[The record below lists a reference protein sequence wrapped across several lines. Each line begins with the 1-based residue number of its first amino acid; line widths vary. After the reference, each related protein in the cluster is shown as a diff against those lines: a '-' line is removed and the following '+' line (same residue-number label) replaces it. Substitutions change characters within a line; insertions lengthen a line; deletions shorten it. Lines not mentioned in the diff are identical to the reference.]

1 MVGRRLATAL
11 LLLAVLLPAVRAEAF
26 GRNKVQTRTR
36 DWRTLTTPHFELT
49 YAAGAEELAVRG
61 AIIAE
66 RAYREYALRLGHDL
80 EKRVPFILYSSHG
93 EFAQTN
99 IADEL
104 LGEGT
109 GGFTEP
115 SRNRMVLPYEG
126 NHADFVHVIRHE
138 LVHVFMF
145 DMAFGSSRAGAS
157 RSPFFRIPLWFAEG
171 VAEWYASG
179 WDENA
184 DMVLRDAATR
194 DYLWPLSRVGGYL
207 VYKQGQA
214 AMRLISERYGEETL
228 VEMWRLLARTR
239 DMERTLEG
247 TLGLRMEDLDEEF
260 REDIRRRY
268 WPTFGTLEEPEDIA
282 RRLTDHTEAGN
293 GFNQRPALS
302 PDGLRAAFFSD
313 RDGLVSLYLADVLD
327 PARVRLLARGHRSDR
342 FESFHSFRS
351 GISWSPDGEEIAFV
365 ARSGSRETLHTMRAD
380 DGAVTR
386 SIPLDL
392 DTARAP
398 AWSPDGRTIV
408 LVGVLLGRTDLH
420 LVDLEA
426 GDAPAPGW
434 TPLAD
439 GAARRRLTDDAGD
452 EETPAWSPD
461 GGTLAFVHN
470 PRAVV
475 RYEFEETPDG
485 GRRLVWARFVEGDE
499 ALSVGHAQDR
509 DLVLLDVADG
519 ERRVLRPERGEWRD
533 PAWIDDGELCVVHA
547 GGGAPNLASLRLDG
561 ADAPRMRLLTNV
573 AGAATQP
580 TYAPAADRL
589 LFTAFLEGG
598 YDIHAVDGYREWSTR
613 TPAGTPLGDVAA
625 GPPPLPAGGD
635 GPALLRDAEAVGEVA
650 AYSPRFHLDATG
662 ALDGG
667 AVFFS
672 PQAGLGLA
680 NVLHFSDL
688 LGDHRLS
695 FLVNVYGSLENSDLA
710 ASYAFLR
717 RRWDLGVGLFH
728 FKNYYNS
735 AFTTIGE
742 VLPDDT
748 FFSERNYGLA
758 LEATYPFSTFRRF
771 RVGLQALTSERTDY
785 ALDPSGYYLV
795 EDGSVRHHLLQPTLE
810 FTHDSAFYGMHG
822 PVTGSRLQLHF
833 APAIGIGGDSLDRRT
848 MVLDWRRYGMPWR
861 RNTFA
866 VRLLGAASLG
876 RDPRGFVLGGPFTLR
891 GYDFYDYQQDPRL
904 AGSRLVMLNLEYR
917 LPLVD
922 ALIFGWPGRWG
933 LGPIGAT
940 LFFDAG
946 TAWTDGETVGFFG
959 HDAAG
964 SWGMRDLRG
973 AYGFGIRASLGFL
986 PLKFDWAWP
995 TDLRSTGEG
1004 IFHFSIGPEF

>member
-1 MVGRRLATAL
+1 MQARRLATAL
-11 LLLAVLLPAVRAEAF
+11 LLLALLLPAGRAEAF
-26 GRNKVQTRTR
+26 GRNKVQTAAR
-36 DWRTLTTPHFELT
+36 DWRTLVTPHFELT
-49 YAAGAEELAVRG
+49 YAAGAEELAVRA

-66 RAYREYALRLGHDL
+66 RAYREYADRLGHDL
-80 EKRVPFILYSSHG
+80 ERRVPFILYASHG

-99 IADEL
+99 IADDL

-145 DMAFGSSRAGAS
+145 DMAFGSSRAGVS

-184 DMVLRDAATR
+184 EMMLRDAATR
-194 DYLWPLSRVGGYL
+194 DYLWPLSRVGGYM

-214 AMRLISERYGEETL
+214 AARLISERYGEQKL
-228 VEMWRLLARTR
+228 VEMWRQLARTR
-239 DMERTLEG
+239 NMERTLEG

-260 REDIRRRY
+260 QEEIRRRY
-268 WPTFGTLEEPEDIA
+268 WPTFGSLEEPEDIA
-282 RRLTDHTEAGN
+282 RRLTDHVEAGH
-293 GFNQRPALS
+293 GFSQRPALS
-302 PDGLRAAFFSD
+302 PDGLQVAYFSD
-313 RDGLVSLYLADVLD
+313 RDGLVSLYVMDVLD
-327 PARVRLLARGHRSDR
+327 PERGRLLARGHRSDR

-351 GISWSPDGEEIAFV
+351 GISWSPDGSEIAFV
-365 ARSGSRETLHTMRAD
+365 ARSGSRETLHTLRPE
-380 DGAVTR
+380 DGRVTR
-386 SIPLDL
+386 SIPLEL
-392 DTARAP
+392 DAARAP
-398 AWSPDGRTIV
+398 AWSPDGRSV
-408 LVGVLLGRTDLH
+408 ALVGVLLGRTDLY

-426 GDAPAPGW
+426 DAAPGEGW

-461 GGTLAFVHN
+461 GRTLAFVHN
-470 PRAVV
+470 PRAAV
-475 RYEFEETPDG
+475 RYEFEEQPDG
-485 GRRLVWARFVEGDE
+485 TRRLLWARFLDGDE
-499 ALSVGHAQDR
+499 ALRVGHAQDR
-509 DLVLLDVADG
+509 DLVLLDVAAG
-519 ERRVLRPERGEWRD
+519 TRETLRPAAGEWRD
-533 PAWIDDGELCVVHA
+533 PVWIDAAELCVVHA
-547 GGGAPNLASLRLDG
+547 GGGAPNLARLCLDG
-561 ADAPRMRLLTNV
+561 GSGPAADPVTNV
-573 AGAATQP
+573 AGAALQP
-580 TYAPAADRL
+580 TYAAAADRL
-589 LFTAFLEGG
+589 VFTAFLQGG
-598 YDIHAVDGYREWSTR
+598 YDLHAVDGYRAWSRR
-613 TPAGTPLGDVAA
+613 TPAGAPLGDVAFA
-625 GPPPLPAGGD
+625 PPPLVTPTD
-635 GPALLRDAEAVGEVA
+635 GRAPLRDAEAVGEVRD
-650 AYSPRFHLDATG
+650 YSPRFHLDSTG

-710 ASYAFLR
+710 ASYVFLR
-717 RRWDLGVGLFH
+717 RRWDLGAGLFH

-748 FFSERNYGLA
+748 FFSERNYGVA

-771 RVGLQALTSERTDY
+771 RLGLQMLTSERTEY
-785 ALDPSGYYLV
+785 TTDPSGFYLV
-795 EDGSVRHHLLQPTLE
+795 EDASVRHHLIQPTLE
-810 FTHDSAFYGMHG
+810 FSHDSAFYGSHG

-848 MVLDWRRYGMPWR
+848 VLADWRRYGMPWR
-861 RNTFA
+861 RNAFA
-866 VRLLGAASLG
+866 VRLVGAASLG

-904 AGSRLVMLNLEYR
+904 AGSRIAMLNLEYR
-917 LPLVD
+917 LPLLD
-922 ALIFGWPGRWG
+922 ALIFGWPARWG
-933 LGPIGAT
+933 LGPVGAT
-940 LFFDAG
+940 VFFDAG
-946 TAWTDGETVGFFG
+946 TAWDDRVGFFG

-964 SWGMRDLRG
+964 EWGMRDLRG
-973 AYGFGIRASLGFL
+973 SYGFGIRANLGFL

>member
-1 MVGRRLATAL
+1 MTIPRRAAL
-11 LLLAVLLPAVRAEAF
+11 LLLVLLCTAGGAQAF
-26 GRNKVQTRTR
+26 GRNKVQTFDR
-36 DWRTLTTPHFELT
+36 DWRTLTTPHFEIT
-49 YAAGAEELAVRG
+49 YADGADELAARA

-66 RAYREYALRLGHDL
+66 RTYREYALRLGHDL
-80 EKRVPFILYSSHG
+80 EKRVPFILYASHG

-104 LGEGT
+104 FGEGT

-126 NHADFVHVIRHE
+126 NHADFVHVVRHE

-184 DMVLRDAATR
+184 EMVLRDAATR

-207 VYKQGQA
+207 VYKEGQA
-214 AMRLISERYGEETL
+214 AMRMISERYGEETL

-239 DMERTLEG
+239 NMDRTLEG
-247 TLGLRMEDLDEEF
+247 TLGLRMEDLDDEF
-260 REDIRRRY
+260 QLEARRWF
-268 WPTFGTLEEPEDIA
+268 WPTFGTLEEPEAIA
-282 RRLTDHTEAGN
+282 RRLTDHQEEGN
-293 GFNQRPALS
+293 GFNQRAALS
-302 PDGLRAAFFSD
+302 PDGLRAAFYSD
-313 RDGLVSLYLADVLD
+313 RDGLVSLYVLDVLD
-327 PARVRLLARGHRSDR
+327 PARVRRLARGHRADR

-351 GISWSPDGEEIAFV
+351 GISWSPDGAEIAFV
-365 ARSGSRETLHTMRAD
+365 ALSGSRETLHTIRVD

-386 SIPLDL
+386 SIPLGL
-392 DTARAP
+392 DSARAP
-398 AWSPDGRTIV
+398 AWSPDGRTIA
-408 LVGVLLGRTDLH
+408 LVGVTLGRTDLH

-426 GDAPAPGW
+426 GDAPPPGW

-461 GGTLAFVHN
+461 GRTLAFVHN
-470 PRAVV
+470 PRAAVE
-475 RYEFEETPDG
+475 YEFEETPDG
-485 GRRLVWARFVEGDE
+485 GRRLAWARFADGDE
-499 ALSVGHAQDR
+499 ALRVGHAQDR
-509 DLVLLDVADG
+509 DLVLLDPDTGA
-519 ERRVLRPERGEWRD
+519 RRALRPEQGEWRD
-533 PAWIDDGELCVVHA
+533 PVWIDAAELCVVHA
-547 GGGAPNLASLRLDG
+547 GGGTPNLAALDVS
-561 ADAPRMRLLTNV
+561 DPDVPRMRLITNV

-580 TYAPAADRL
+580 SYSRAADRL
-589 LFTAFLEGG
+589 VFTAFLAGG
-598 YDIHAVDGYREWSTR
+598 YDLHAVDGYRAWSRR
-613 TPAGTPLGDVAA
+613 TPAGAPLGDVAFDPPELVTA
-625 GPPPLPAGGD
+625 EQGPPPL
-635 GPALLRDAEAVGEVA
+635 RDADAVGDVEP
-650 AYSPRFHLDATG
+650 YSPRFHLDTSG

-672 PQAGLGLA
+672 PQAGLGMA
-680 NVLHFSDL
+680 NVLNFSDQ
-688 LGDHRLS
+688 LGDRRLS

-710 ASYAFLR
+710 ASYAYLKH
-717 RRWDLGVGLFH
+717 RWDLGVGLFH

-735 AFTTIGE
+735 AFTTVGE

-748 FFSERNYGLA
+748 FFSERNYGLVCDA
-758 LEATYPFSTFRRF
+758 SYPFSTFRR
-771 RVGLQALTSERTDY
+771 VSIGLQALTSIRTQY

-795 EDGSVRHHLLQPTLE
+795 EDGSVKHHLLQPTLE
-810 FTHDSAFYGMHG
+810 YSHDSAFYGYHG

-848 MVLDWRRYGMPWR
+848 VLMDWRRYGMPWS

-891 GYDFYDYQQDPRL
+891 GYDFYDYQQDPHL

-940 LFFDAG
+940 VFFDAG
-946 TAWTDGETVGFFG
+946 TAWADGETVAFLG

-964 SWGMRDLRG
+964 EWGMRDLRG
-973 AYGFGIRASLGFL
+973 SYGFGIRASLGFL